1 MLAIFTIYKN
11 FNHLIEDAPE
21 LIHKYLE
28 EETVGGQRK
37 VLRIRPFSMSFLT
50 SAHACPHAA

>member
-28 EETVGGQRK
+28 EETV
-37 VLRIRPFSMSFLT
+37 S
-50 SAHACPHAA
+50 